1 MSSNS
6 PPASIKIFV
15 ASPSD
20 VRNER
25 DRLPEVINELNRTLS
40 VLQNGFNTY
49 LELVKWETHAYPQMG
64 RPQQV
69 INEQI
74 GRYDIF
80 IGILWKRFGIP
91 TGIAESGTQEEFDL
105 AYKSWQE
112 TRKPHI
118 MFYFS
123 QAYYRLSTTEEIE
136 QLKKVHQF
144 RDFVKERGLFWEYP
158 GADQFIAII
167 RAHLIDVIGKLLTS
181 ASQSNSENLYKEATP
196 ASMEGRTS
204 PPVGA
209 NIQLLELGPLDSFF
223 KQQEKFIGRKGL
235 LIEARDRGEWHQG
248 VVKFEIFIS
257 SDDDGMV
264 PFFQFKYKVI
274 E

>member
-1 MSSNS
+1 MLSSGT
-6 PPASIKIFV
+6 PASIKIFV

-25 DRLPEVINELNRTLS
+25 DRFPEVINELNRTLS
-40 VLQNGFNTY
+40 ALQIGFNTY

-69 INEQI
+69 INDQI

-80 IGILWKRFGIP
+80 VGILWKRFGVP

-105 AYKSWQE
+105 AYKSWQD
-112 TRKPHI
+112 TGKPHI

-123 QAYYRLSTTEEIE
+123 QALYRLSTTEEID

-144 RDFVKERGLFWEYP
+144 RNLVRERGLFWEYP
-158 GADQFIAII
+158 EADQFPAII
-167 RAHLIDVIGKLLTS
+167 RSHLIDVIGKLLAS
-181 ASQSNSENLYKEATP
+181 ASQSNPENLNKEATP
-196 ASMEGRTS
+196 ASIEGRVT

-209 NIQLLELGPLDSFF
+209 SIQILELGPLDSFF
-223 KQQEKFIGRKGL
+223 KQQEKFIGRRGL
-235 LIEARDRGEWHQG
+235 LIEAKDRGEWHEG
-248 VVKFEIFIS
+248 VVKFEVFLS
-257 SDDDGMV
+257 SDDDGLY